1 MLSIRSPSRSAS
13 GPLEYHSH
21 TRRWSEA
28 ELKTRELIRWRM
40 AAVICCVLIVPR
52 AYAAKFHPA
61 RGFALSRRPK
71 RRYST
76 AVESS
81 ARLLRS
87 YSRLRACEYAYVC
100 VYMCVY
106 VCVYKHVRVRVRAY
120 IEKATLWD
128 QHNLS
133 LSLPLR
139 LFLSSRF
146 TSAHVHTSAIAS
158 LFAPCANCCI
168 LHAYEAYALSFFLP
182 LFLSFFLACSLL
194 SSLLTC
200 PLLSAYLL
208 AFLTSRLF
216 WLTIPTFS
224 LAVTLYN
231 VVPYRM
237 CNIIHKWMMRSWIQR
252 KWKFLYANILNLIFP
267 LQIMNY

>member
-28 ELKTRELIRWRM
+28 ELKTRGLIRWRM

-76 AVESS
+76 AAE
-81 ARLLRS
+81 LRS
-87 YSRLRACEYAYVC
+87 SSSFVCACLYVRA
-100 VYMCVY
+100 M
-106 VCVYKHVRVRVRAY
+106 VRVYARVRLVCTYAGTY

-128 QHNLS
+128 RHGLS
-133 LSLPLR
+133 PR
-139 LFLSSRF
+139 LFLSSCF

-168 LHAYEAYALSFFLP
+168 LHAYEARSFSISPVSRPF
-182 LFLSFFLACSLL
+182 SLA
-194 SSLLTC
+194 
-200 PLLSAYLL
+200 LL
-208 AFLTSRLF
+208 AFIFSLDLSAPFCFASRLSYISPLLPDRF
-216 WLTIPTFS
+216 
-224 LAVTLYN
+224 
-231 VVPYRM
+231 
-237 CNIIHKWMMRSWIQR
+237 NIFVS
-252 KWKFLYANILNLIFP
+252 Y
-267 LQIMNY
+267 

>member
-1 MLSIRSPSRSAS
+1 
-13 GPLEYHSH
+13 
-21 TRRWSEA
+21 
-28 ELKTRELIRWRM
+28 M

-76 AVESS
+76 AAESS

-87 YSRLRACEYAYVC
+87 YSRLHACEYAYVC
-100 VYMCVY
+100 VYMCVCISTC
-106 VCVYKHVRVRVRAY
+106 VCVYAR
-120 IEKATLWD
+120 TLKKR
-128 QHNLS
+128 HCETGTVS

-146 TSAHVHTSAIAS
+146 TSAHVYTSAIAS

-168 LHAYEAYALSFFLP
+168 LHAYEAYALSLFLP

-216 WLTIPTFS
+216 WLTVSTFS

-231 VVPYRM
+231 VVPCRM
-237 CNIIHKWMMRSWIQR
+237 CNIIHK
-252 KWKFLYANILNLIFP
+252 
-267 LQIMNY
+267 